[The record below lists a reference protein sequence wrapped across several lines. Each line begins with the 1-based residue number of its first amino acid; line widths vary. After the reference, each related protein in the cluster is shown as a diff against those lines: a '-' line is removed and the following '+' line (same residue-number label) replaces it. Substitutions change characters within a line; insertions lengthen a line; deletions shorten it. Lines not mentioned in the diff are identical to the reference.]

1 MNEVNTMKDFMST
14 NDEEIRD
21 ETLNVKT
28 YPLSM
33 IEEDD
38 REAMEEAHY
47 VHTINA
53 FVELIV
59 IYGWDKVIGDL
70 RTAMGEKQW

>member
-1 MNEVNTMKDFMST
+1 MKDFMST
-14 NDEEIRD
+14 NEEEVRD
-21 ETLNVKT
+21 QTLNVKT

-38 REAMEEAHY
+38 LDTMMEESHY

-59 IYGWDKVIGDL
+59 LYGWDKVTSDL
-70 RTAMGEKQW
+70 RTVMGEKKW